1 MAVNQVRRNGSYA
14 PLSAHY
20 YKDDAIAEA
29 GEKAELLYVRGL
41 AFCADILSD
50 GFISDTQLTRFVGVG
65 MRDVKARATTLAN
78 IKTEDGNTLWKRD
91 DERGGYWVTAWP
103 KWNRSAAEIA
113 DKQKQDADRKA
124 AGKK

>member
-1 MAVNQVRRNGSYA
+1 MTVNRIRRNGSYA

-41 AFCADILSD
+41 AFCADILKD

-65 MRDVKARATTLAN
+65 MRDAQARARSLC
-78 IKTEDGNTLWKRD
+78 DVDLWVRD
-91 DERGGYWVTAWP
+91 DDRGGYVVRSWP
-103 KWNRSAAEIA
+103 KWNQLAEEIR
-113 DKQKQDADRKA
+113 DKQRKDAERKA
-124 AGKK
+124 GGK